1 MKRTTKRIFS
11 CAVTLT
17 ALLSAALPYTSY
29 ADETA
34 LTAEGSYGQT
44 LSDLPLLKGSV
55 NGLPGTWSWLD
66 PTILQEVLAFTKL
79 YKTAVSKENLH

>member
-1 MKRTTKRIFS
+1 MQRPLDESI
-11 CAVTLT
+11 TL
-17 ALLSAALPYTSY
+17 YQEDKY

-34 LTAEGSYGQT
+34 LTAEGSYGQA

>member
-11 CAVTLT
+11 CAVTLA
-17 ALLSAALPYTSY
+17 ALLSAALPYTSN

-34 LTAEGSYGQT
+34 LTAEGSYGQA

-66 PTILQEVLAFTKL
+66 PTILQEVLASTKL

>member
-11 CAVTLT
+11 CAVTLA
-17 ALLSAALPYTSY
+17 ALLSAALPYTSN

-34 LTAEGSYGQT
+34 LTAEGSYGQA
-44 LSDLPLLKGSV
+44 LSDLPLLKGPV